1 MGLALVDAMTGCGF
15 IGSVC
20 ESGLTLYK
28 NSDSLLVVKYKTL
41 NIMTISELSQKY
53 QETLATGKSEEF
65 NYVYFNVELVKALQ
79 EAYNLNYS
87 QACYVVNG
95 AYSRYH
101 NCYGDIF
108 YGAAEIAD
116 FCVKFSQI

>member
-1 MGLALVDAMTGCGF
+1 
-15 IGSVC
+15 
-20 ESGLTLYK
+20 
-28 NSDSLLVVKYKTL
+28 
-41 NIMTISELSQKY
+41 MTIAELNQKY
-53 QETLATGKSEEF
+53 QETRATGI
-65 NYVYFNVELVKALQ
+65 NYIYFNVELVKALQ

-87 QACYVVNG
+87 QACHVVNG
-95 AYSRYH
+95 AHSRYH